1 MLKLYDYQ
9 QLCVDKI
16 RESYKTGHRA
26 PLLVVPTGGGKTV
39 IFSDIARN
47 VSERGK
53 RANILVHRIELLE
66 QTSKALVKSNV
77 KHGLIN
83 PKYTPNL
90 QAPVQVASVQTLVKR
105 MLKFD
110 LMPSLNIVDEA
121 HHATAGTWKKILDQY
136 PNALTLGVTATP
148 IRTDGIGL
156 GVEFGGIFDDL
167 IIGPSVSELIER
179 GFLVAPVVYAD
190 TTKIDLSGVKL
201 TKKGDYNTEQLAG
214 KVDKPHIT
222 GNAVAHY
229 TRICP
234 GTPAVVFCVSV
245 AHAEHVANEFRAAG
259 YRAFAVD
266 GDTDPAERKR
276 ILGGLGNGTVDVVCS
291 CDLISEGTDIPAIG
305 CVILLRPTES
315 LGLYLQQVGRG
326 LRPCAGKD
334 RAYILDHVGNVLKH
348 GMPQEDRQWSLEGK
362 KKSDRFTSYG
372 AGVKVK
378 QCPKC
383 YACHEPA
390 PNCPQCG
397 HFYVVE
403 VNELEERAGE
413 LEELTATDIA
423 AIKIATQKAKKK
435 EVAQARTLED
445 LEMIATA
452 RGYKSGW
459 ASHIYKSRPQP
470 VSSDDEI
477 L

>member
-9 QLCVDKI
+9 QDAVNNVRDSFK
-16 RESYKTGHRA
+16 SGNRA
-26 PLLVVPTGGGKTV
+26 VLLVVPTGGGKTV
-39 IFSDIARN
+39 IFSDIARTT
-47 VSERGK
+47 SERGK
-53 RANILVHRIELLE
+53 KSQILVHRIELLN
-66 QTSKALVKSNV
+66 QTSKALIKSDV
-77 KHGLIN
+77 RHGLIN

-90 QAPVQVASVQTLVKR
+90 QPPVQVCSVQTLVKR
-105 MLKFD
+105 MHKYNLDPD
-110 LMPSLNIVDEA
+110 LIIVDEA
-121 HHATAGTWKKILDQY
+121 HHATAGTWQKILDHF
-136 PNALTLGVTATP
+136 PRARVLGVTATP

-156 GVEFGGIFDDL
+156 GKNFGGLFDDM
-167 IIGPSVSELIER
+167 IIGPSISELISR
-179 GFLVAPVVYAD
+179 GFLVAPTVYAD
-190 TTKIDLSGVKL
+190 TTKIDLTGVKL
-201 TKKGDYNTEQLAG
+201 TKKGDYNTDQLAG

-222 GNAVAHY
+222 GNAVSHY
-229 TRICP
+229 TRLCP

-259 YRAFAVD
+259 YRAYSVD
-266 GDTDPAERKR
+266 GETEDAQRKK
-276 ILGGLGNGTVDVVCS
+276 ILAGLGNGTVDVVCS

-305 CVILLRPTES
+305 CAILLRPTES
-315 LGLYLQQVGRG
+315 LGLFLQQVGRA
-326 LRPCAGKD
+326 LRTCAGKD
-334 RAYILDHVGNVLKH
+334 RAIILDHVGNVLKH
-348 GMPQEDRQWSLEGK
+348 GMPQADREWTLEGK
-362 KKSDRFTSYG
+362 TKNSRGGDFGT
-372 AGVKVK
+372 GVKVK

-390 PNCPQCG
+390 PNCPHCG
-397 HFYVVE
+397 HFYVVD
-403 VNELEERAGE
+403 VNELEEREGE

-445 LEMIATA
+445 LEMIAAA

-459 ASHIYKSRPQP
+459 ALHLFKSRPQP